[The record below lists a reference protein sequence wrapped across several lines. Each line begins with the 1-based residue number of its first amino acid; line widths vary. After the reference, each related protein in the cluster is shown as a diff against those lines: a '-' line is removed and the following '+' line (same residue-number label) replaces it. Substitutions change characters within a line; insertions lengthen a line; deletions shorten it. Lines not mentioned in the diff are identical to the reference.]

1 MSKNLLQT
9 VVGWLLRHLLTLL
22 VIFAVLI
29 LGKVVFSEWEKFQS
43 FREEYAQLTSSNQDI
58 TAKVAVVAK
67 VVTERIAGIR
77 VASLQMLEQRVSEVD
92 QQITVKRLERQQFSR
107 FGQVMMG
114 TPIVMAQLET
124 IRLDAEIHILGKEH
138 SYLLELKLRLVAEN
152 TDRENRAK
160 LESLRLA
167 HQTVYQSWQ
176 QIGGEIAA
184 LEEKHP
190 VKSKIA
196 VGSPEYLKHDQLL
209 QQQQTFLIQTRQADL
224 DFKQLDSIIQNTRPL
239 AELPAFKIDPSDV
252 EDFFK
257 PMRARLDSLNL
268 HLANNWFE
276 KLLKPIEEVASTAFL
291 ILFSI
296 IVTPFAIKALFYFV
310 LAPLASRR
318 PPICLLP
325 TTSGGLVLEAGCSS
339 VSQTISLDEAHELLI
354 HPEFLQSSSIQG
366 EKDTRWLL
374 DWQYPLTSLASN
386 MVALTRIRTNE
397 PATFVLSATDD
408 PFSEIGILSI
418 PQGAA
423 LVMQPHNLVGVIQ
436 PRGTVVRIT
445 SEWRLKSLHA
455 WLTLQL
461 RYLAFHGPVDLIVQG
476 CRGVRIERADSG
488 RSINQAATI
497 GFSANLS
504 YATRRCETFGAYVLG
519 KQELLNDTFRGESG
533 FYVYEEMPHFGK
545 KTGLTARGIEGFTD
559 SLLKILGI

>member
-1 MSKNLLQT
+1 MKNLLGT
-9 VVGWLLRHLLTLL
+9 VVGWVLHHLLTLL
-22 VIFAVLI
+22 IIFAVLI
-29 LGKVVFSEWEKFQS
+29 MGKVGISEWTKFQS
-43 FREEYAQLTSSNQDI
+43 FRDEYAQLNASNQDI
-58 TAKVAVVAK
+58 TRKVDVVAK
-67 VVTERIAGIR
+67 SVTERVAGIR
-77 VASLQMLEQRVSEVD
+77 TASIQMLKLRVAEVD
-92 QQITVKRLERQQFSR
+92 QKISVKRLEKQQYSR

-114 TPIVMAQLET
+114 TPIVMAQLEGM
-124 IRLDAEIHILGKEH
+124 RLDAEIHILEKER
-138 SYLLELKLRLVAEN
+138 SYLLDLKLRLVAEN
-152 TDRENRAK
+152 TDRENRVK

-167 HQTVYQSWQ
+167 HQSVYLKWQ
-176 QIGGEIAA
+176 QVGVEIAE
-184 LEEKHP
+184 LEEKHQ
-190 VKSKIA
+190 VKSMLA
-196 VGSPEYLKHDQLL
+196 LWSPEYLKRQQLL
-209 QQQQTFLIQTRQADL
+209 QQQQTLLNQTRQADL
-224 DFKQLDSIIQNTRPL
+224 NFKQLYRVIQNPQPL
-239 AELPAFKIDPSDV
+239 TQIPAFKIDPSEVDV
-252 EDFFK
+252 FLK
-257 PMRARLDSLNL
+257 PLRDRIEGLNL

-276 KLLKPIEEVASTAFL
+276 KLLRPMEEVAFTAFL

-325 TTSGGLVLEAGCSS
+325 NTSGELFLEADHSS
-339 VSQTISLDEAHELLI
+339 VSKTVSVDETQELLI

-366 EKDTRWLL
+366 KKETRWFL
-374 DWQYPLTSLASN
+374 DWRYPLTSLASN
-386 MVALTRIRTNE
+386 MVALTQIRTDAL
-397 PATFVLSATDD
+397 ATFVLSATDD

-436 PRGTVVRIT
+436 AKGKVIRIT
-445 SEWRLKSLHA
+445 SQWRLNSLHA

-504 YATRRCETFGAYVLG
+504 YATRRCETFGAYFLG
-519 KQELLNDTFRGESG
+519 KQELLNDTFKGENG

-545 KTGLTARGIEGFTD
+545 KTELTARGLEGFTD
-559 SLLKILGI
+559 SLLKVLGI